1 MIYSTV
7 GSFSGFNGF
16 VRNANPNTI
25 YVKVFVAGFASDLYS
40 FEHNIFNNSS
50 LDFFTSEEL
59 AKKFCSDKVI
69 NYREINLP
77 LSKFDAIKKQILKPL

>member
-1 MIYSTV
+1 MLYSNV

-16 VRNANPNTI
+16 VRNANPYRVCVT
-25 YVKVFVAGFASDLYS
+25 VFVAGFASDLDS
-40 FEHNIFNNSS
+40 FEHNIFNNSG

-69 NYREINLP
+69 RYMEFNLP